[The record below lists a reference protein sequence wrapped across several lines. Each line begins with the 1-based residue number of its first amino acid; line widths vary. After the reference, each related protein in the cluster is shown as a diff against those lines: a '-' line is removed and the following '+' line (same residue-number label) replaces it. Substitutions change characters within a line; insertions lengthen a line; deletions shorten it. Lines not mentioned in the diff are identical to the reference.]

1 LLAELSAGLIKM
13 TKNILDK
20 LKIIYLWDM
29 YKFIISKQITIIYYY
44 LTAIEVGFLKLF
56 GGL

>member
-1 LLAELSAGLIKM
+1 M